1 MVVEV
6 VVAQVEAEVKA
17 VVAMKEEVVNQMKV
31 VRVVVV
37 EDHLVIPLVIQVGIL
52 EILEVAVEELKSVP
66 RRLRKNSKK
75 KRNKNNT

>member
-52 EILEVAVEELKSVP
+52 EILEVAVEDLKSVP

>member
-37 EDHLVIPLVIQVGIL
+37 EGHLVIPLVIQVGIL
-52 EILEVAVEELKSVP
+52 EILEVAVEDLKSVP

>member
-17 VVAMKEEVVNQMKV
+17 VVAMKEEVVIQMKV

-52 EILEVAVEELKSVP
+52 EILEVAVEDLKSVL

>member
-37 EDHLVIPLVIQVGIL
+37 EDHLDIPLVIQVGIL
-52 EILEVAVEELKSVP
+52 EILEVAVEDLKSVP

>member
-52 EILEVAVEELKSVP
+52 EILEVAVEDLKSVL